1 MSAQRIAGTVAAVAG
16 IGLLVLALVSSV
28 GGLVSGVQ
36 GWNASGTSTVAPGPW
51 MMGGGFGPGMMSGGR
66 VGPGM
71 MGPGHMWSYGGTS
84 SSGSTSEI
92 PGAPTVTVTATEF
105 AFSPTEITLASSGA
119 NLTLVNKGDLPHDL
133 TIPALGVRVVAAA
146 GQTTTVALR
155 GLPTGRY
162 PAYCS
167 IPGHA
172 DAGMRMTVVVQ

>member
-1 MSAQRIAGTVAAVAG
+1 MSAQRTAGTVASVAG
-16 IGLLVLALVSSV
+16 IGLLVLALIFSV

-36 GWNASGTSTVAPGPW
+36 GWTATGASTVAPGPW
-51 MMGGGFGPGMMSGGR
+51 MMGGGFGPGMMGGGR

-84 SSGSTSEI
+84 SGTAAEI

-146 GQTTTVALR
+146 GQTTTVGLR
-155 GLPTGRY
+155 GLPAGSY

-172 DAGMRMTVVVQ
+172 DAGMRMTVVVE

>member
-1 MSAQRIAGTVAAVAG
+1 MNGQRVAGTVAAVAG
-16 IGLLVLALVSSV
+16 AGLLVLALVSSV

-36 GWNASGTSTVAPGPW
+36 GWTATSGTSTVVPGPW
-51 MMGGGFGPGMMSGGR
+51 MMGGG
-66 VGPGM
+66 GPGM
-71 MGPGHMWSYGGTS
+71 MGGGHMWSYGGA
-84 SSGSTSEI
+84 SSGTAAAI

-105 AFSPTEITLASSGA
+105 AFSPSEITLPSSGA

-146 GQTTTVALR
+146 GQTATVGLR
-155 GLPTGRY
+155 GLPAGRY

-172 DAGMRMTVVVQ
+172 DAGMRMTVIVQ